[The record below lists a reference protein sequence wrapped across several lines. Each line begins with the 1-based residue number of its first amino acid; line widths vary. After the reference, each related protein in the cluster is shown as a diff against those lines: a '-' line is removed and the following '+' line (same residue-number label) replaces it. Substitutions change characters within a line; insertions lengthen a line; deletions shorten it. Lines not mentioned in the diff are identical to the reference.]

1 MFMAWP
7 AERLLF
13 VAVLAAHVTLIA
25 CADRTREQD
34 DAIGR
39 AVRKTLY
46 DYDAAN
52 LLRIDVSA
60 GRGVVY
66 LSGEVDEY
74 NHKEK
79 AEGLSRE
86 VDGVL
91 DVVNK
96 VQVEQ

>member
-1 MFMAWP
+1 MAWP
-7 AERLLF
+7 AERLLLL
-13 VAVLAAHVTLIA
+13 VVLAAPVTLTA
-25 CADRTREQD
+25 CADPTREQD

-46 DYDAAN
+46 DHEEAN

-60 GRGVVY
+60 DKGVIY

>member
-1 MFMAWP
+1 M
-7 AERLLF
+7 
-13 VAVLAAHVTLIA
+13 VVLAAAHVTLA
-25 CADRTREQD
+25 SCAERTREQD

-74 NHKEK
+74 KHKEK
-79 AEGLSRE
+79 ADELSRE